1 MVAVAPSQKLFWEF
15 SMNLSQVSPLSGVAM
30 PARQPRMDTVPAYVN
45 WRARAAKTLSGIS

>member
-45 WRARAAKTLSGIS
+45 